1 MQFRDLQRQYN
12 LLKPRMDQA
21 LVEVAASGR
30 YIMGDKVVEL
40 ERKLADYVGV
50 EHCISCASG
59 TDALYLALRVMG
71 VGAGDAVFVPDFT
84 FFASA
89 EVVSLVGATPVFVD
103 VEEETFNISPDDLE
117 RKIKQLPSG
126 LSPKVVMAVDLFGLP
141 ANYPAVCTI
150 AQRYG
155 LLVLEDGAQGFGG
168 SINGKKACSFGDVAT
183 TSFFPSK
190 PLGCYGDGG
199 AIFTDNGEWA
209 EKARSL
215 RQHGKGA
222 DKYSNIAIGV
232 NSRLDAIQAAILLVK
247 LEVFDREL
255 ALVGRHAAKFASLMG
270 EKTKAPRTP
279 EGYCSAW
286 AQYTIRC
293 KDEAEREAIRER
305 MAEKGIPTMVYYPT
319 PLHALPVY
327 AQDKAFPVATQLSR
341 TVLSLPMHPYLTDD
355 EIELIASTL

>member
-1 MQFRDLQRQYN
+1 
-12 LLKPRMDQA
+12 MDQA

-141 ANYPAVCTI
+141 ANYPAVCAI

-270 EKTKAPRTP
+270 EKTKAPRMP
-279 EGYCSAW
+279 EGYCSSW
-286 AQYTIRC
+286 AQFTIRC

-327 AQDKAFPVATQLSR
+327 AQDKAFPVAMQLSR
-341 TVLSLPMHPYLTDD
+341 TVLSLPMHPYLMDD